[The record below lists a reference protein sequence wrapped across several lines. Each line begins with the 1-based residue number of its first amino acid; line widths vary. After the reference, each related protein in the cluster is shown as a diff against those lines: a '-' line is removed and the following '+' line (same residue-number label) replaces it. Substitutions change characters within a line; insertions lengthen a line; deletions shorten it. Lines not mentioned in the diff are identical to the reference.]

1 MLINEIRG
9 WQLSQLDKYISIL
22 TNVVTEISDKDIRI
36 LRDGEEGWTILEIL
50 CHLRDFEE
58 VFLERAQIT
67 VQQDNPVLPFPDPDI
82 LVFEKNYNE
91 DDPKTVLDD
100 WTKLRQE
107 RHAFLSTCADETW
120 ERPAKHPTRGNF
132 TLHDQLFLS
141 VWHDTNHLEQMLRI
155 LTQR

>member
-9 WQLSQLDKYISIL
+9 WQLSQLDKYVSIL
-22 TNVVTEISDKDIRI
+22 TNVVTEISDEDIRI
-36 LRDGEEGWTILEIL
+36 LRDGDEGWTILEIL

-58 VFLERAQIT
+58 VFLERARIT

-91 DDPKTVLDD
+91 DDPKTVLAD

-107 RHAFLSTCADETW
+107 RHAFLSACADEAW
-120 ERPAKHPTRGNF
+120 ERPAKHPTRGKF

-141 VWHDTNHLEQMLRI
+141 VWHDTNHLEQILRV